1 MFMLTIPNSG
11 ERALWWMWLRQ
22 RALLALAANLLGRL
36 AVFVRWGP
44 QDDEGE
50 SALPNPHSHS
60 HRSLWSRKA
69 PGGRC
74 SAWYGALVVA
84 ATELGVHAAGR
95 LTHSRRVL
103 EIGERFA
110 CLSHYSHDR

>member
-1 MFMLTIPNSG
+1 MRGSRPSRILTATRTALFGPARLRAG
-11 ERALWWMWLRQ
+11 DTALVLQAYGAERLLLV
-22 RALLALAANLLGRL
+22 LLAYCYSML
-36 AVFVRWGP
+36 
-44 QDDEGE
+44 
-50 SALPNPHSHS
+50 
-60 HRSLWSRKA
+60 
-69 PGGRC
+69 
-74 SAWYGALVVA
+74 WYGALVVA